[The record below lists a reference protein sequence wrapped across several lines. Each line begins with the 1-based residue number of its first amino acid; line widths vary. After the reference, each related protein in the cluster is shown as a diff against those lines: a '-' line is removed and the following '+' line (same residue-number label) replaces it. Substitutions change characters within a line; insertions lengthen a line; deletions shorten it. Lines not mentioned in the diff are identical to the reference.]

1 MQRQLGAASAPQPSA
16 AGGGAPALRRRWSLR
31 LAGFLLAALVMASA
45 SVIPAGVALAQN
57 APAAPVQ
64 TQTQPQTQSAPSAG
78 SAERPASSAAQ
89 FPKLTG
95 RVVDAAH
102 ILDDAALARIAEKL
116 AAYEAK
122 TSDQVVVATV
132 SSLDGLPIE
141 DYANRL
147 FRQWGI
153 GTRDKNNGALLLV
166 APKERKVRIE
176 VGYGVEGALTD
187 AMSSVIIN
195 SAIIPKFR
203 QGDFAGGVEAGA
215 NAMVDVLSG
224 DAETWNRQ
232 AEAASEDDSVSILAV
247 IFYLIVLLVFI
258 RIMSRMAGGG
268 GGGDGGNS
276 GGRNGMHRSPGGRWG
291 PVFIPPVGG
300 GGWGGGF
307 GGGSGG
313 GFGGGGGFSGG
324 GGSSGGGG
332 ASGSW

>member
-1 MQRQLGAASAPQPSA
+1 MF
-16 AGGGAPALRRRWSLR
+16 R
-31 LAGFLLAALVMASA
+31 LAGLLLAALVMASA
-45 SVIPAGVALAQN
+45 LAIPGHVAQAQTE
-57 APAAPVQ
+57 PA
-64 TQTQPQTQSAPSAG
+64 QTQPQAQTAPSPVPQTSFSAP
-78 SAERPASSAAQ
+78 Q
-89 FPKLTG
+89 FPRLTG
-95 RVVDAAH
+95 RVVDGAH
-102 ILDDAALARIAEKL
+102 ILDDAARARITEKL

-132 SSLDGLPIE
+132 PSLDGLPIE

-176 VGYGVEGALTD
+176 VGYGVEGGLTD

-232 AEAASEDDSVSILAV
+232 AEATSDDDSVSILAV
-247 IFYLIVLLVFI
+247 IFYVIVLLVFI

-268 GGGDGGNS
+268 RGGGN
-276 GGRNGMHRSPGGRWG
+276 GRNGMHRSPGGRWG

-300 GGWGGGF
+300 GWGGGF
-307 GGGSGG
+307 GGGSSG